1 MIFLQAMAARDRQ
14 RVDRR
19 SRRGGFVGNFA
30 EPLYEKLALIHDQ
43 NYSVRLYLST
53 YLSVLLSVVEAPMS
67 S

>member
-1 MIFLQAMAARDRQ
+1 MAARDRQ

-43 NYSVRLYLST
+43 NYSVSYRLYYIYIYLHIYLYSCLSSKH
-53 YLSVLLSVVEAPMS
+53 L
-67 S
+67 